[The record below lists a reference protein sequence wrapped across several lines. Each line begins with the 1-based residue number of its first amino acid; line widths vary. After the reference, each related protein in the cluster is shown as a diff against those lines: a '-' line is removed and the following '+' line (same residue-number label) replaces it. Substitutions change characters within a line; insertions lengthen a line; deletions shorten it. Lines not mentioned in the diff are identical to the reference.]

1 MGLRTVLRT
10 YIGNSEFLRKTQ
22 TLKQNRNKVVN
33 YYIEITSQ
41 FIITMSNWFNFSM
54 SIKKAINFYWVI
66 LHSRYNP
73 ANILLVQ
80 SQQ

>member
-1 MGLRTVLRT
+1 MGLRIVLRT

-22 TLKQNRNKVVN
+22 TLTQNRNKVVN

-54 SIKKAINFYWVI
+54 SIKKAINSY
-66 LHSRYNP
+66 
-73 ANILLVQ
+73 
-80 SQQ
+80 